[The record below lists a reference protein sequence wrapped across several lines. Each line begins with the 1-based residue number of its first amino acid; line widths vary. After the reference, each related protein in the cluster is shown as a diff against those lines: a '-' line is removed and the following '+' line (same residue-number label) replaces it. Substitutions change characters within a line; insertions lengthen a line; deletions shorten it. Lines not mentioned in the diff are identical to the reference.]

1 MAFFPDGGSWPERD
15 RRSAVPAPFRVG
27 FASMRPARKPEASV
41 PRSPAGAVERLLASG
56 ALADRM
62 QRDVRIPR
70 IYVDLPLDQDTEIV
84 LPSEA
89 VRHLRRCCACRAAR
103 SWCSSTAG
111 AGSSRRCSRSTAARG
126 RGRGSARTGRPPPK
140 RRSKSVSRRGWL
152 GGGKMDYL
160 IQKAVELGISWIQP
174 LATERSM
181 VQLGP
186 ERARRRRRHWQG
198 IVAGACEQCGRTLL
212 PPVHDPLPL
221 GEWLEGLPDSADRI
235 VAVPGAT
242 RGLAA
247 LPRPRAALAIL
258 VGPRGRARTPA
269 RWRRHENAAFG
280 RCRLA
285 PGSCAPRPRRWPP
298 SARPRSY
305 GATSAPRPADSGDAL
320 RRGRRRPVAGRS
332 TV

>member
-1 MAFFPDGGSWPERD
+1 MMS
-15 RRSAVPAPFRVG
+15 
-27 FASMRPARKPEASV
+27 
-41 PRSPAGAVERLLASG
+41 RSPAGAVERLLASG

-89 VRHLRRCCACRAAR
+89 VRHLRRVLRMPG
-103 SWCSSTAG
+103 G
-111 AGSSRRCSRSTAARG
+111 AELVLFNG
-126 RGRGSARTGRPPPK
+126 RGGEFEAVLALDGGPGARARVGAHREAATEAALEIGLASGLAR
-140 RRSKSVSRRGWL
+140 
-152 GGGKMDYL
+152 GGKMDYL

-258 VGPRGRARTPA
+258 VGPEGGLGPREVAAAQERGFRAVSLGPRILRAET
-269 RWRRHENAAFG
+269 AA
-280 RCRLA
+280 LA
-285 PGSCAPRPRRWPP
+285 AL
-298 SARPRSY
+298 SA
-305 GATSAPRPADSGDAL
+305 AQVLWGDL
-320 RRGRRRPVAGRS
+320 GPEAGG
-332 TV
+332 